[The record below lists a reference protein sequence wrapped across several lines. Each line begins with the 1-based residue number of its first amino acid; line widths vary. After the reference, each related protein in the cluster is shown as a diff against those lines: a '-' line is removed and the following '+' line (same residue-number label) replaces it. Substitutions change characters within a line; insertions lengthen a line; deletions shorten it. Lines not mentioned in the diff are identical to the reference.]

1 MIDSSL
7 GGVLFHND
15 LRTSIP
21 CDPAVKY
28 KGTTMTPSVL
38 LHYLEKSHTRKVK
51 SARKI
56 APLRCMAHQV
66 RARPD
71 VEQGIFEILPAG
83 KRWSPKK
90 KV

>member
-1 MIDSSL
+1 MIW
-7 GGVLFHND
+7 
-15 LRTSIP
+15 RIP
-21 CDPAVKY
+21 N
-28 KGTTMTPSVL
+28 
-38 LHYLEKSHTRKVK
+38 TRKVK
-51 SARKI
+51 PTSKLIPVRKI